1 MKSVLKPRFRQMM
14 NVLDEMNESNSSIN
28 SNSKS
33 NEEDIGDGWD
43 GDSESVYEIAEE
55 HLNTDEH
62 LDIEEVK
69 AQKKKKDSEGSD
81 TD

>member
-1 MKSVLKPRFRQMM
+1 MRVGIKGKIGGVHLK
-14 NVLDEMNESNSSIN
+14 SNSSIN

-33 NEEDIGDGWD
+33 NEEDIGDGWE